1 MAKRRVP
8 AKRARPARAPK
19 RQVSAL
25 SVARAAGVDSA
36 SLGTYVG
43 VHFGVRATT
52 VGVADARGNVGVVRR
67 QPSLV
72 GSPVRSIQAMV
83 ALLGEALAAGR
94 VPRGRLRVVG
104 ATVPGLVDQETGQCV
119 LAPNLGWR
127 DFSLRATL
135 AEELGVPVVVNNV
148 AQAAAVA
155 EGRVGAARGVRSY
168 VWIHVGSGVGSGIVL
183 DGKLFFGRRGFS
195 GEIGHCP
202 VVHPGPPCGCGRLG
216 CLETV
221 ASAKAILRAA
231 ESAVAAGE
239 PTVLAELPPPL
250 TSTVVAAAAREG
262 DPVAR
267 RILGEASEFLG
278 RGISY
283 LLNILNPE
291 MVVLGGAIAQAG
303 ETLVGPVRASVARHS
318 LLPAGVAVVPST
330 LGNRAELT
338 GAVLS
343 AMDHGV
349 HGVHGIHGAGASRP
363 TAGSATAVAG
373 AVRIAGGARAR
384 AGR

>member
-1 MAKRRVP
+1 MAKTRVS
-8 AKRARPARAPK
+8 AKRAKPVRAT
-19 RQVSAL
+19 L
-25 SVARAAGVDSA
+25 AAVK
-36 SLGTYVG
+36 SLGGKGEGKNDGKNDGKKGGSPLAGGGPVYVG

-52 VGVADARGNVGVVRR
+52 VGLADAQGNLDVVHK
-67 QPSLV
+67 QPALV
-72 GSPVRSIQAMV
+72 GSPARSVVAVRGLIA
-83 ALLGEALAAGR
+83 EALASAGVTRSR
-94 VPRGRLRVVG
+94 VKVVG
-104 ATVPGLVDQETGQCV
+104 ATVPGLVDQETGTCV
-119 LAPNLGWR
+119 LAPNLAWR
-127 DFSLRATL
+127 DFPLRSAL

-148 AQAAAVA
+148 AQAAAIA
-155 EGRVGAARGVRSY
+155 EGRVGAARGARFY

-183 DGKLFFGRRGFS
+183 DGKIFFGRRGFS

-221 ASAKAILRAA
+221 ASAKAIVRAA
-231 ESAVAAGE
+231 EAAVAAGE

-250 TSTVVAAAAREG
+250 SSTAVAAAAREG

-267 RILGEASEFLG
+267 RILGEASEYLG

-330 LGNRAELT
+330 LGNRAEVL
-338 GAVLS
+338 GAAFL
-343 AMDHGV
+343 AIDHG
-349 HGVHGIHGAGASRP
+349 HGTH
-363 TAGSATAVAG
+363 ATLRAATP
-373 AVRIAGGARAR
+373 AAPPARAR
-384 AGR
+384 AR

>member
-8 AKRARPARAPK
+8 AKRVRPERKGGAKASVRAAARP
-19 RQVSAL
+19 VSA
-25 SVARAAGVDSA
+25 G
-36 SLGTYVG
+36 GIVG
-43 VHFGVRATT
+43 VGVYIGIHFGVRATT
-52 VGVADARGNVGVVRR
+52 VGVADASGTLGVVRK
-67 QPSLV
+67 QASLI
-72 GSPVRSIQAMV
+72 GSPARSIQAAGV
-83 ALLGEALAAGR
+83 LIDEALDEAR
-94 VPRGRLRVVG
+94 VPRSRVRVVG
-104 ATVPGLVDQETGQCV
+104 ATVPGLIDQESGVCV
-119 LAPNLGWR
+119 LAPNLGWH
-127 DFSLRATL
+127 DFALRAAL
-135 AEELGVPVVVNNV
+135 ADELGTSVVVNNV

-155 EGRVGAARGVRSY
+155 EGRVGAARRAKSY
-168 VWIHVGSGVGSGIVL
+168 VWIHVGSGVGSGIVI

-221 ASAKAILRAA
+221 ASAKAIVRAA
-231 ESAVAAGE
+231 ENAVAAGE
-239 PTVLAELPPPL
+239 PTVLAELPPPISS
-250 TSTVVAAAAREG
+250 TSVAAAAREG

-267 RILGEASEFLG
+267 RILGEASEYLG

-283 LLNILNPE
+283 LLNVLNTE
-291 MVVLGGAIAQAG
+291 MVVLGGAVAQAG

-338 GAVLS
+338 GAVFL
-343 AMDHGV
+343 AIDHEH
-349 HGVHGIHGAGASRP
+349 HGLQPEVP
-363 TAGSATAVAG
+363 TVEAAPK
-373 AVRIAGGARAR
+373 RAR

>member
-1 MAKRRVP
+1 MAKRRAA
-8 AKRARPARAPK
+8 AKRVR
-19 RQVSAL
+19 S
-25 SVARAAGVDSA
+25 ARAARGGAAKASPKSAVSVSAGAGV
-36 SLGTYVG
+36 YVG
-43 VHFGVRATT
+43 IHFGVRATT
-52 VGVADARGNVGVVRR
+52 VGIADAHGTLSVVRK

-72 GSPVRSIQAMV
+72 GSPARSIQA
-83 ALLGEALAAGR
+83 AGTLLDAALAEGR
-94 VPRGRLRVVG
+94 VPRSRLRVVS
-104 ATVPGLVDQETGQCV
+104 ATVPGLIDQESGVCV
-119 LAPNLGWR
+119 LAPNLGWH
-127 DFSLRATL
+127 DFPLRAAL
-135 AEELGVPVVVNNV
+135 AQELGARVVVNNV

-155 EGRVGAARGVRSY
+155 EGRVGAARRARNY

-183 DGKLFFGRRGFS
+183 DGKPFFGRRGFS

-221 ASAKAILRAA
+221 ASAKAIVRAA
-231 ESAVAAGE
+231 ENAVAAGE
-239 PTVLAELPPPL
+239 PTVLAELPAPISS
-250 TSTVVAAAAREG
+250 TSVAAAAREG

-267 RILGEASEFLG
+267 RILGEASEYLG

-283 LLNILNPE
+283 LLNVLNPE
-291 MVVLGGAIAQAG
+291 MVVLGGAVAQAG

-338 GAVLS
+338 GAVFL
-343 AMDHGV
+343 AIDHDL
-349 HGVHGIHGAGASRP
+349 HGLHGLGPSEASSAGAEDEAP
-363 TAGSATAVAG
+363 APPK
-373 AVRIAGGARAR
+373 RAR